1 MWGDIFDSILTGGGI
16 YLWLRFIKRDKNCC
30 FWNSSFGVWDTDNV
44 SVRLAPDHDPTSTKL
59 STRESWSC
67 CPHAD
72 WAATLLK
79 VSTKRFTRAS
89 ALPRLKLCTHRRS
102 PEQRLLSTG
111 RQNSENCPHKKC
123 FKKGRH
129 LIKPSLFSFNFVPKS
144 RP

>member
-44 SVRLAPDHDPTSTKL
+44 SVRLAPDHMIRLLQNFPPENFDHVVQIEQLL
-59 STRESWSC
+59 SWRSQLKGSQGHRPCPAWSC
-67 CPHAD
+67 AHIEGRLSKGYFQLAGRT
-72 WAATLLK
+72 AKIVL
-79 VSTKRFTRAS
+79 TR
-89 ALPRLKLCTHRRS
+89 
-102 PEQRLLSTG
+102 
-111 RQNSENCPHKKC
+111 KC